1 MSAGVD
7 TLPVMVKLPV
17 ITARSWVAP
26 EYFHA
31 RWCDVA
37 THPEWAPGMEYIRL
51 DGPLRAGVHG
61 VMKTREGEETPMM
74 VSDVVPGLAFQD
86 TVFLDGG
93 TLTVR
98 HESHAEGSGS
108 RLELHGRIEGSRAEE
123 LAAGLAG
130 LDEVLAADLAGLIAL
145 VEREH
150 ASSEPRG

>member
-1 MSAGVD
+1 M
-7 TLPVMVKLPV
+7 TNFPV

-26 EYFHA
+26 EHFHA

-51 DGPLRAGVHG
+51 EGPLRAGVRG
-61 VMKTREGEETPMM
+61 VMKTREGAETPMM
-74 VSDVVPGLAFQD
+74 VSDLVPGLAFQD

-98 HESHAEGSGS
+98 HESHADGSGS
-108 RLELHGRIEGSRAEE
+108 RLELHARIEGPRAGE
-123 LAAGLAG
+123 LASEFAG
-130 LDEVLAADLAGLIAL
+130 LDAVLASDLAGLVAL

-150 ASSEPRG
+150 AAR